1 MEGGDRIE
9 RGSCSWDAEGSQEP
23 LGTRLPWALGMGS

>member
-1 MEGGDRIE
+1 MEGGDRTK
-9 RGSCSWDAEGSQEP
+9 RGSCSRDAEGSQEP